1 MAILRFK
8 DENNHFIPVVQDV
21 KVNDVSVFDGKE
33 AIIIIKSIDNIS
45 LVGDGN
51 ISFKTINGT
60 SITGEGDIPTE
71 VTTNKVTSISSSSTD
86 TQYPSAKCMYDI
98 IGDVESLL
106 SEV

>member
-33 AIIIIKSIDNIS
+33 AIIIIKTIDNIS
-45 LVGDGN
+45 LVGNGN
-51 ISFKTINGT
+51 ISFKTINGS

-71 VTTNKVTSISSSSTD
+71 VTTNKVTSISSLSTN